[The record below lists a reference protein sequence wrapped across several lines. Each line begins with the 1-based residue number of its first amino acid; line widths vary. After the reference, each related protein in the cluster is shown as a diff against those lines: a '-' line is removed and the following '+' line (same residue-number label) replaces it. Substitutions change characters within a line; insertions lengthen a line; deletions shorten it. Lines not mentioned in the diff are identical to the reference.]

1 MSVNHFFFTK
11 SLLLESKFS
20 LIMYQRLCFRTE
32 MLRIL
37 LVQKVIELSL
47 IDHEIFFTSLY
58 STNMIFTV
66 NEIKASTC
74 AFSYSFTLLEFSFSS
89 SACV

>member
-1 MSVNHFFFTK
+1 MSVNHFFFAK
-11 SLLLESKFS
+11 SSLLESKFS
-20 LIMYQRLCFRTE
+20 LTTYQRLCFRTE

-47 IDHEIFFTSLY
+47 VDHKIFFTSLY
-58 STNMIFTV
+58 STNMIFAV
-66 NEIKASTC
+66 NKIRASTC
-74 AFSYSFTLLEFSFSS
+74 AFSYSSILLEFSFSS